1 MVENVRDTAQFERC
15 AHIWRTIMD
24 NKKEIKI
31 LEFRIFQLEL
41 ALGSLMQVVAFPE
54 NNKDF
59 RGRMEEALEIADG
72 NNRDLLEMILD
83 EGAEA

>member
-1 MVENVRDTAQFERC
+1 MND
-15 AHIWRTIMD
+15 
-24 NKKEIKI
+24 KKEIKM
-31 LEFRIFQLEL
+31 LEFRVFQLEL

-83 EGAEA
+83 EAAEA

>member
-1 MVENVRDTAQFERC
+1 MNE
-15 AHIWRTIMD
+15 
-24 NKKEIKI
+24 KKEIKM

-54 NNKDF
+54 KNKDF
-59 RGRMEEALEIADG
+59 RNRMKDALEIADG
-72 NNRDLLEMILD
+72 DNRDLLEMILD

>member
-1 MVENVRDTAQFERC
+1 M
-15 AHIWRTIMD
+15 
-24 NKKEIKI
+24 

-54 NNKDF
+54 KNKSF
-59 RGRMEEALEIADG
+59 RKRMEDALEIVDG

>member
-1 MVENVRDTAQFERC
+1 MN
-15 AHIWRTIMD
+15 

-31 LEFRIFQLEL
+31 LEFRIFQLEI

-54 NNKDF
+54 KNEDF
-59 RGRMEEALEIADG
+59 RSRMEEAVSIADG
-72 NNRDLLEMILD
+72 NNRDLLEIILD

>member
-1 MVENVRDTAQFERC
+1 MSE
-15 AHIWRTIMD
+15 
-24 NKKEIKI
+24 KKKIKM

-54 NNKDF
+54 KNKDF
-59 RGRMEEALEIADG
+59 RNRMKDALEIADG
-72 NNRDLLEMILD
+72 DNRDLLEMILD

>member
-1 MVENVRDTAQFERC
+1 MSE
-15 AHIWRTIMD
+15 
-24 NKKEIKI
+24 KKEIKM

-54 NNKDF
+54 KNKSF
-59 RGRMEEALEIADG
+59 RKRMEDALEIVDG

>member
-1 MVENVRDTAQFERC
+1 MK
-15 AHIWRTIMD
+15 

-54 NNKDF
+54 KNTDF
-59 RGRMEEALEIADG
+59 RDRMEEAVEIADG
-72 NNRDLLEMILD
+72 DNRDLLEMILD

>member
-1 MVENVRDTAQFERC
+1 MND
-15 AHIWRTIMD
+15 
-24 NKKEIKI
+24 KKEIKM
-31 LEFRIFQLEL
+31 LEFRVFQLEL

>member
-1 MVENVRDTAQFERC
+1 MN
-15 AHIWRTIMD
+15 

-31 LEFRIFQLEL
+31 LEFRIFQLEI

-54 NNKDF
+54 KNEDF
-59 RGRMEEALEIADG
+59 RSRMEEAVSIADG
-72 NNRDLLEMILD
+72 NNRDILEIILD

>member
-1 MVENVRDTAQFERC
+1 
-15 AHIWRTIMD
+15 MD

-31 LEFRIFQLEL
+31 LEFRILQLEL

>member
-1 MVENVRDTAQFERC
+1 MND
-15 AHIWRTIMD
+15 
-24 NKKEIKI
+24 KKEIKM
-31 LEFRIFQLEL
+31 LEFRVFQLEL

-72 NNRDLLEMILD
+72 NNRDLLEMILN

>member
-1 MVENVRDTAQFERC
+1 VKATAQSERC
-15 AHIWRTIMD
+15 VHIWRTIMSD
-24 NKKEIKI
+24 KKEIKM

-54 NNKDF
+54 KNTDF
-59 RGRMEEALEIADG
+59 RGRMAEALEIADG
-72 NNRDLLEMILD
+72 DNRDLLEVILD

>member
-1 MVENVRDTAQFERC
+1 MSE
-15 AHIWRTIMD
+15 
-24 NKKEIKI
+24 KKEIKM

-54 NNKDF
+54 RNKSF
-59 RGRMEEALEIADG
+59 RKRMEDALEIVDG

>member
-1 MVENVRDTAQFERC
+1 MSD
-15 AHIWRTIMD
+15 
-24 NKKEIKI
+24 KKEIKM

-54 NNKDF
+54 KHNDF
-59 RGRMEEALEIADG
+59 RVKMQEALEIADG